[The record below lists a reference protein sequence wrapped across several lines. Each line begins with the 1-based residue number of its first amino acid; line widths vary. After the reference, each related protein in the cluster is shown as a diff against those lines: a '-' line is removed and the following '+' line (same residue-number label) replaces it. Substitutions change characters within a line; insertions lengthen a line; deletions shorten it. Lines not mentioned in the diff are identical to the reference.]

1 MESCNKIGKWFQLL
15 QKKTHS
21 EDEKIK
27 GNETSLFMLK
37 YYFYKNMC
45 VHIIVLWSHDFKDEE
60 NKQEIVPAIQH

>member
-1 MESCNKIGKWFQLL
+1 MFEVFQN
-15 QKKTHS
+15 
-21 EDEKIK
+21 DEKIK